1 VCAGFFADIDF
12 FNTGAR
18 VAEKLGIAEIV
29 IDKHIGPLD
38 AGAALQREEK
48 RITGTGAH
56 QKTNSLRHD
65 A

>member
-1 VCAGFFADIDF
+1 V
-12 FNTGAR
+12 
-18 VAEKLGIAEIV
+18 EEELGIAEIV

-56 QKTNSLRHD
+56 QKTNSLRHV
-65 A
+65 AKTLPASES